1 MFILGY
7 VLCDHLINRLVNLF
21 LRVLSFMCSMRFYNQ
36 HVKVWNCMN
45 DSILFSFK
53 KKKKKTARMSW
64 GLEGVWRIV
73 ILQNFFQWFIYREKT
88 EA

>member
-1 MFILGY
+1 MLRFGIAWMILSY
-7 VLCDHLINRLVNLF
+7 YHL
-21 LRVLSFMCSMRFYNQ
+21 
-36 HVKVWNCMN
+36 
-45 DSILFSFK
+45 
-53 KKKKKTARMSW
+53 KKKKTARMSW